1 MILPKG
7 RRNGDL
13 RDESPTPKERA
24 LTSSEMT
31 QPVWIAYDPASL
43 PVLNFVEKVKDTSS
57 TLLIQGESGTGKD
70 LLANVIHHAG
80 ERRDHLLLKI
90 DCSSLPSEL
99 VESELFG
106 YEKGAFTGASHQKV
120 GKLELAGR
128 GTLVLDDISSVG
140 FDTQAKLLRVL
151 DERVFERLGG
161 NESVR
166 LEARIIVLSR
176 QNLEAAV
183 RLGSFRDDLYF
194 RLSVIPWTL
203 LPLRERVLDIPPLAE
218 HFLAMAR
225 QKYGK
230 LRVQAAPELI
240 KRLKA
245 YPFPG
250 NVRELRNLLE
260 KAVVLADS
268 EVLTGEGV
276 PGLRQRLRVQS
287 LREASQ
293 EKPTLEE
300 LEKDYIAEVLEFT
313 RGKKG
318 RAASILGI
326 SRKTL
331 LEKRKRYGLT
341 D

>member
-1 MILPKG
+1 
-7 RRNGDL
+7 
-13 RDESPTPKERA
+13 
-24 LTSSEMT
+24 
-31 QPVWIAYDPASL
+31 
-43 PVLNFVEKVKDTSS
+43 
-57 TLLIQGESGTGKD
+57 
-70 LLANVIHHAG
+70 LANVIHHAG
-80 ERRDHLLLKI
+80 GRRGHLLLKI

-120 GKLELAGR
+120 GKLELAGW

-176 QNLEAAV
+176 QNLETAV

-203 LPLRERVLDIPPLAE
+203 LPLRERALDIPPLAE
-218 HFLAMAR
+218 HFIEIAR

-240 KRLKA
+240 KRLEV

-260 KAVVLADS
+260 RAVVLADS
-268 EVLTGEGV
+268 EALTGEGL

-287 LREASQ
+287 LREASHG
-293 EKPTLEE
+293 KPTLEE
-300 LEKDYIAEVLEFT
+300 LEKEYIAEVLEFT

-331 LEKRKRYGLT
+331 LEKRKRYGLN

>member
-1 MILPKG
+1 
-7 RRNGDL
+7 
-13 RDESPTPKERA
+13 
-24 LTSSEMT
+24 MT
-31 QPVWIAYDPASL
+31 QPIWIAHDPASL

-90 DCSSLPSEL
+90 DCSSMPSEL

-106 YEKGAFTGASHQKV
+106 YEKGAFTGASHRKV

-140 FDTQAKLLRVL
+140 LDTQAKLLRVL
-151 DERVFERLGG
+151 DEKIFERLGG
-161 NESVR
+161 NESIR

-176 QNLEAAV
+176 HNLEAAV

-203 LPLRERVLDIPPLAE
+203 VPLRERVLDIPPLAE
-218 HFLAMAR
+218 HFLEVAR

-240 KRLKA
+240 KRLKV

-260 KAVVLADS
+260 RAVVLADS
-268 EVLTGEGV
+268 EVLTGEGL
-276 PGLRQRLRVQS
+276 PGLRQRLRVKS
-287 LREASQ
+287 LREASHD
-293 EKPTLEE
+293 KPTLEE

-318 RAASILGI
+318 SAASILGI